1 MVLTTIRIGFTHR
14 LNNSGLI
21 HVIDD
26 KIVGQLP
33 EQNDHDRQGAAGHHG
48 GQHAETQQDFVLHT
62 GKSKQFVKWHRL
74 SFWEQRFLITVKD
87 KIVVFNGDT
96 FEYF

>member
-1 MVLTTIRIGFTHR
+1 M
-14 LNNSGLI
+14 I

-48 GQHAETQQDFVLHT
+48 GQHAETQQDFVLYT

-74 SFWEQRFLITVKD
+74 SFWEQRFLIAVKD
-87 KIVVFNGDT
+87 KIPRALFTGVPFKCKRNCAKI
-96 FEYF
+96 FSQN